1 MTLYQLGEEY
11 LRQADDLKNVIS
23 VFSTQRS
30 ELCGVALFELN
41 SKITT
46 LREMERDTRILGKKL
61 VHYYSGNDCKG
72 CARTHRRPGSTPAG
86 ADL

>member
-61 VHYYSGNDCKG
+61 VHYYSGNDCKK
-72 CARTHRRPGSTPAG
+72 TYHPHRF
-86 ADL
+86 D

>member
-23 VFSTQRS
+23 VFSTQRN

-61 VHYYSGNDCKG
+61 VHYYSGNDCKK
-72 CARTHRRPGSTPAG
+72 TYHPHRL
-86 ADL
+86 D